1 MNSNKPLI
9 CAPTEKKPNKAR
21 ICDRQ
26 SEGGLFLLRK
36 EKSLSNKKKGY
47 KKMEKRAS
55 YHIIKSEKEIE
66 KKSKKWTMPKNLNGF
81 KIKVEMI
88 C

>member
-47 KKMEKRAS
+47 KN
-55 YHIIKSEKEIE
+55 IITANRSTLDLANQTKVLKFL
-66 KKSKKWTMPKNLNGF
+66 KKKKTR
-81 KIKVEMI
+81 IYI
-88 C
+88 YCSS